1 MPTFEIPDGPTTI
14 EAARSGDPKNPQ
26 PAETS
31 AVYSVTNKTSDS
43 VAGRLSVQVTGST
56 KAEWFT
62 IDGERERTFG
72 PGETQTATV
81 KVKFPPEVA
90 AGDYAFRLRAVAVN
104 DPDNDHAEGPVT
116 TAKLGGVAVIE
127 KSKWWLWLLLGLLA
141 LIAIG
146 AGIYFAFLRK
156 DDPPD
161 NQVAVPTFVDKTVDQ
176 AKAEAGSFKIVEVPG
191 EPSGKAPGMIV
202 AQDPAAATLKAPG
215 TEVRVTV
222 DPGIDVPQ
230 LANRGIGTIAAVN
243 ELARAKLRAGAV
255 TPVCQRSGQSGEVIG
270 QNPAPPR
277 KAPLNGDVQLSV
289 RALNGV
295 LEGQRVRCGM
305 KIDPRKIASG
315 VIHATPVSEARPL
328 SRRDGAVVRDH
339 RTRREGDR

>member
-31 AVYSVTNKTSDS
+31 AVYSVTNKTSES

-116 TAKLGGVAVIE
+116 TAKLGGVAVGK
-127 KSKWWLWLLLGLLA
+127 KSMLWLWILIGILA
-141 LIAIG
+141 LAAIG
-146 AGIYFAFLRK
+146 ALLYFLLRNKDEAPATPPRVEVAHDCKPGYVWREAAPDDQVCVTPESRDRVRVENRLADIRRQPGGGPYGPNTCKMGFVWREAFPGDVVCVEGEIRSLVRQE
-156 DDPPD
+156 
-161 NQVAVPTFVDKTVDQ
+161 N
-176 AKAEAGSFKIVEVPG
+176 AEA
-191 EPSGKAPGMIV
+191 
-202 AQDPAAATLKAPG
+202 
-215 TEVRVTV
+215 
-222 DPGIDVPQ
+222 
-230 LANRGIGTIAAVN
+230 
-243 ELARAKLRAGAV
+243 
-255 TPVCQRSGQSGEVIG
+255 
-270 QNPAPPR
+270 
-277 KAPLNGDVQLSV
+277 
-289 RALNGV
+289 
-295 LEGQRVRCGM
+295 
-305 KIDPRKIASG
+305 AS
-315 VIHATPVSEARPL
+315 H
-328 SRRDGAVVRDH
+328 RR
-339 RTRREGDR
+339 